1 MGKKVIKKKIINLAV
16 ILACFSY
23 LVTSIILF
31 ELFLKSYEEEISREA
46 KQHLTEE
53 FLLVRANVESALFS
67 DVFIANGL
75 VTVLSVNKELA
86 LDNFEAFAKT
96 LIQNGRYIR
105 NIGISEGYTIS
116 KIYPLKGNEKA
127 IGFDFQTNP
136 GQFATVERARL
147 NKSVVMAGPL
157 ELVQGGQA
165 IIARFPVF
173 DDVPIN
179 SNYWGGV
186 SIVINVEEL
195 FEDTGLYSLL
205 NKYDVAI
212 RGLDGTG
219 GQGPFFIG
227 NEEVFNEADIT
238 SVIEIPGGSWV
249 MAGSMMKAPSNA
261 FLNSIIIYRV
271 MGYGL
276 IVSILLLVM
285 LLYRSY
291 YIAHRASM
299 LDELT
304 GLRNRRFA
312 FILLE
317 KFTKD
322 QKKKPFAVISID
334 LNGFKDIN
342 DNFGHQAGDYVLTE
356 VANIILDNIRQTDIC
371 CRLGGD
377 EFLILLPRAYKKNE
391 VESVIHK
398 LKMAVNERSF
408 KFEQHN
414 LSLSLSAGY
423 GLFPYDTDDMEE
435 LVHKADLMMYEDK
448 KESKIITK
456 SH

>member
-1 MGKKVIKKKIINLAV
+1 MKKKVINLAV
-16 ILACFSY
+16 ILACFFY
-23 LVTSIILF
+23 LVITTILF
-31 ELFLKSYEEEISREA
+31 EFFLKSYEEDINREA
-46 KQHLTEE
+46 RQHLTEE
-53 FLLVRANVESALFS
+53 FLLVRANVESALYS

-86 LDNFEAFAKT
+86 LDNFDAFAKT

-105 NIGISEGYTIS
+105 NIGISEGYVIS
-116 KIYPLKGNEKA
+116 KVYPFKGNEKA
-127 IGFDFQTNP
+127 IDFDFRSKP
-136 GQFATVERARL
+136 EQFKTVENARL
-147 NKSVVMAGPL
+147 TKSVVMAGPL

-173 DDVPIN
+173 DDVPLN

-186 SIVINVEEL
+186 SIVIDVEKL
-195 FEDTGLYSLL
+195 FEDAGLYRLL
-205 NKYDVAI
+205 NKFDVAI
-212 RGLDGTG
+212 RGLNGTG
-219 GQGPFFIG
+219 GEGPFFIG
-227 NEEVFNEADIT
+227 NKKVFDEADIT

-249 MAGSMMKAPSNA
+249 MTGSMMKAPSNT
-261 FLNSIIIYRV
+261 FLNSLIIYRV

-276 IVSILLLVM
+276 IVLILLLVM

-291 YIAHRASM
+291 HLAHRASM

-317 KFTKD
+317 KLTED

-356 VANIILDNIRQTDIC
+356 VANIILDNVRQTDIC

-377 EFLILLPRAYKKNE
+377 EFLILLPRVYKKNE

-398 LKMAVNERSF
+398 LKKAVNERSF

-414 LSLSLSAGY
+414 LNLSLSAGY

-448 KESKIITK
+448 KESKK
-456 SH
+456 L